1 MGSYGSPIFNVLRKL
16 HNCLPKV
23 TAPIYIPTS
32 SNMRVSSLHPHQH
45 VFLVFLMI
53 AIITS
58 VKQYLIVVL
67 VCIFLMMMDTEPL
80 CMPLWPSAC
89 LLWKNIYSD
98 FLFFKKS
105 DCLGF
110 YWVVWVVYIFG
121 FWFTNIFFCSVG
133 FLLILLM
140 VSFALQK
147 LFSLM

>member
-1 MGSYGSPIFNVLRKL
+1 MGSYGSPIFNVLRNL

-32 SNMRVSSLHPHQH
+32 SNMRVSFSPHPHQH

-53 AIITS
+53 AIITVWS
-58 VKQYLIVVL
+58 NISLWCWFAFSWWWWTQSLFACPFGHLHVFFGKIFIQIFYFLKNQIVWGFIEL
-67 VCIFLMMMDTEPL
+67 YELF
-80 CMPLWPSAC
+80 
-89 LLWKNIYSD
+89 IY
-98 FLFFKKS
+98 
-105 DCLGF
+105 
-110 YWVVWVVYIFG
+110 G

-140 VSFALQK
+140 VSFAMQK